1 MKWGNRVEKS
11 HQTTTSDLQ
20 MKKVDDEESKLKNN
34 LSDNYQSVLTNMEKE
49 IDKILLSLDI
59 EPDKSKVE
67 YKGLLRKWVE
77 LKLMRTNW
85 KRELINQTGKTDDDF
100 RKEVDEKWKIDLF
113 TSESNESPQ
122 VLTEP
127 VEIQTSL
134 RKRTKKDCPLLSEGL
149 ERYLGVM
156 KQ

>member
-1 MKWGNRVEKS
+1 
-11 HQTTTSDLQ
+11 
-20 MKKVDDEESKLKNN
+20 
-34 LSDNYQSVLTNMEKE
+34 MEKE

-127 VEIQTSL
+127 VEIKL
-134 RKRTKKDCPLLSEGL
+134 HLGKEPKRLSSPPRGWKDTLVLWN
-149 ERYLGVM
+149 
-156 KQ
+156 